1 MIPGMARLSLSPRQE
16 VLRAEVLLFRKL
28 VREL

>member
-16 VLRAEVLLFRKL
+16 VVRAEVLFRKL